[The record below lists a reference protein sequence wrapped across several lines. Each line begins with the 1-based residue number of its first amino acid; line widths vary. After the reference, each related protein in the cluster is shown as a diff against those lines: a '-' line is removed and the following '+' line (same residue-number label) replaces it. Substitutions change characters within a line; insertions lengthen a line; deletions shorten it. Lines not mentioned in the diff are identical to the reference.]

1 MHSENKY
8 YYTESIKI
16 NKNVLQINTYC
27 KDRNDFNLIQR
38 KQMDDR
44 YRRSDWWKGDGGLLV
59 CEG

>member
-1 MHSENKY
+1 MHSENK

-16 NKNVLQINTYC
+16 NENALQINKYC
-27 KDRNDFNLIQR
+27 KDRNDFNLLQR

-44 YRRSDWWKGDGGLLV
+44 YRRSDWWEGDGGLLV